1 MTKDEVIERIRAH
14 LSAELE
20 IDPERVQDPTRFK
33 EDLEADSLDLVE
45 LVMELE
51 DTYGIKIPDD
61 EAARLLTV
69 GQAAEWIAARAPQN
83 AN

>member
-1 MTKDEVIERIRAH
+1 MERIRAH
-14 LSAELE
+14 LSEELE
-20 IDPERVQDPTRFK
+20 IDPERVQDATRFK

>member
-1 MTKDEVIERIRAH
+1 MTKEEVMERIRAH

-20 IDPERVQDPTRFK
+20 IDPARVQDSTRFK

-83 AN
+83 AT

>member
-1 MTKDEVIERIRAH
+1 MERIRAH

-20 IDPERVQDPTRFK
+20 IDPERVQGETRFK

-69 GQAAEWIAARAPQN
+69 GHAAEWIAAHAPQN
-83 AN
+83 AT

>member
-1 MTKDEVIERIRAH
+1 MERIRAH

-20 IDPERVQDPTRFK
+20 IDPERIQDGTRFK

-61 EAARLLTV
+61 EAARLSTV
-69 GQAAEWIAARAPQN
+69 GHAAEWIAARAPQN
-83 AN
+83 AT

>member
-1 MTKDEVIERIRAH
+1 MERIRAH

-20 IDPERVQDPTRFK
+20 IDPERVQYGTRFK
-33 EDLEADSLDLVE
+33 EDLDADSLDLVE

-69 GQAAEWIAARAPQN
+69 GSAAEWIAAHAPQN
-83 AN
+83 AT

>member
-1 MTKDEVIERIRAH
+1 MTSDEVMERIRAH

-20 IDPERVQDPTRFK
+20 IDPGRIQAPTRFK

-51 DTYGIKIPDD
+51 DTYGIRIPDD
-61 EAARLLTV
+61 QAARLLTV
-69 GQAAEWIAARAPQN
+69 GQAAEWIAAHAPQN
-83 AN
+83 AT

>member
-1 MTKDEVIERIRAH
+1 MTKDEVMERIRAH
-14 LSAELE
+14 LAAELE
-20 IDPERVQDPTRFK
+20 IDPARVQEGTRFK

-61 EAARLLTV
+61 EAARLSSV

-83 AN
+83 AT

>member
-1 MTKDEVIERIRAH
+1 MERIRAH

-20 IDPERVQDPTRFK
+20 IDPDRIQGGTRFK
-33 EDLEADSLDLVE
+33 EDLDADSLDLVE

-51 DTYGIKIPDD
+51 DSYGIKIPDD

-69 GQAAEWIAARAPQN
+69 GQAADWIAARAPQN
-83 AN
+83 AT